1 MISLSLYIERV
12 IEYAP
17 RLFES
22 LYETGIMMVFAMVAA
37 ILLGLPLGTLLFLT
51 SRNKPMDNKILYQVA
66 SVFVNIVRSF
76 PFLLL
81 VVVMQPL
88 IRFFYGRATGDP
100 VAASFPM
107 MLIAIALYA
116 RFVEQSLH
124 DVPKGV
130 MEMAESMGATTTQLV
145 WKFLY
150 VEARSSLIIGFTT
163 AFVSF
168 ISYSTIMGVVGGGG
182 IAQRLGRGGH
192 LVAPGGILRGHRQR
206 VGQKHR
212 AGGGSAQLEPGVRIL
227 LLHQHRLLLARH
239 GGAATGDHGLQH
251 LARGGRNL
259 HPGSLSLRQR
269 GHGRIQRLGS

>member
-1 MISLSLYIERV
+1 MSETIQTYIERV
-12 IEYAP
+12 IEYTP
-17 RLFES
+17 RLIES
-22 LYETGIMMVFAMVAA
+22 LYETGIMMVFAMIAA
-37 ILLGLPLGTLLFLT
+37 ILLGLPLGTLLYLT
-51 SRNKPMDNKILYQVA
+51 SKGKPIENKLLYQVA
-66 SVFVNIVRSF
+66 NIFVNIVRSF

-88 IRFFYGRATGDP
+88 IRYVYGRATGDP

-124 DVPKGV
+124 DVPKDV
-130 MEMAESMGATTTQLV
+130 LETAQSMGVTTRQLV

-182 IAQRLGRGGH
+182 IGDFAIRYGYQRYETDIMYSAIAVIIVFVIFAQWLGLRL
-192 LVAPGGILRGHRQR
+192 
-206 VGQKHR
+206 
-212 AGGGSAQLEPGVRIL
+212 
-227 LLHQHRLLLARH
+227 
-239 GGAATGDHGLQH
+239 AAKLDK
-251 LARGGRNL
+251 R
-259 HPGSLSLRQR
+259 
-269 GHGRIQRLGS
+269 

>member
-182 IAQRLGRGGH
+182 IGDFAIRYGYQRYETDVMYTAIVVIIIFVILAQWFG
-192 LVAPGGILRGHRQR
+192 LRIARQLD
-206 VGQKHR
+206 KK
-212 AGGGSAQLEPGVRIL
+212 
-227 LLHQHRLLLARH
+227 
-239 GGAATGDHGLQH
+239 
-251 LARGGRNL
+251 
-259 HPGSLSLRQR
+259 
-269 GHGRIQRLGS
+269 

>member
-1 MISLSLYIERV
+1 MNSFNLYIERV

-17 RLFES
+17 RLSES
-22 LYETGIMMVFAMVAA
+22 LFETGIMMIFAMVAA
-37 ILLGLPLGTLLFLT
+37 ILLGLPLGTLLYLT
-51 SRNKPMDNKILYQVA
+51 SKGKPMENKFLYQLA
-66 SVFVNIVRSF
+66 NIFVNIVRSF

-88 IRFFYGRATGDP
+88 IRFLYGRATGDP

-124 DVPKGV
+124 DVPRGV
-130 MEMAESMGATTTQLV
+130 TETAQAMGATTSQLV

-182 IAQRLGRGGH
+182 IGDFAIRYGYQRYETDIMYTSIIVIIIFVVLAQWIGLK
-192 LVAPGGILRGHRQR
+192 I
-206 VGQKHR
+206 
-212 AGGGSAQLEPGVRIL
+212 
-227 LLHQHRLLLARH
+227 ARKL
-239 GGAATGDHGLQH
+239 DK
-251 LARGGRNL
+251 R
-259 HPGSLSLRQR
+259 
-269 GHGRIQRLGS
+269 